1 MAYITNTGAVL
12 LNPSERGFKYA
23 FELKHK
29 RAVTNDLKRKIDP
42 RTGRTKRLTKEQL
55 AFRAGYL
62 EHQKDSNRAFK
73 AKHKSYKRKTKS
85 RKL

>member
-1 MAYITNTGAVL
+1 LAFVTNTGSVL
-12 LNPSERGFKYA
+12 LNPSEKGLKYA

-29 RAVTNDLKRKIDP
+29 RAITNSFRRKIDKK
-42 RTGRTKRLTKEQL
+42 TGQTKVLSKEQL

-62 EHQKDSNRAFK
+62 QHQKDSNRAFK